1 MLLKETGKLV
11 LVVLGCGGPDSC
23 LVLCL
28 SVQKFQKLVGNT
40 V

>member
-1 MLLKETGKLV
+1 MFLKETGKLG

-23 LVLCL
+23 LVV
-28 SVQKFQKLVGNT
+28 SVQFQKSVGNT

>member
-28 SVQKFQKLVGNT
+28 SVQFQKLVGNT